1 MVKEGD
7 AKEIGPPECSDGPS
21 LEMDMSF
28 VLLFVQSISSIKRLL
43 LLNIKRSSLRVCVTP
58 GLRHDLPGD
67 CTALPAS

>member
-28 VLLFVQSISSIKRLL
+28 VLLFVQPISNQLRFFFSSIMR
-43 LLNIKRSSLRVCVTP
+43 
-58 GLRHDLPGD
+58 
-67 CTALPAS
+67 